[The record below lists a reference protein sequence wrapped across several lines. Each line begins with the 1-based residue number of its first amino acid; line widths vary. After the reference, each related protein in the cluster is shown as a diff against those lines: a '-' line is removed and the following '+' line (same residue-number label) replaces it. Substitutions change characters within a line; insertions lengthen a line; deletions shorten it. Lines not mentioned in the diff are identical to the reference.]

1 MVYGCIKSD
10 FCSSAEVDATS
21 ENWKL
26 GNRSQVLTPKIPSL
40 IVSGP
45 EVPGVSGGQR
55 PAEDVKMHKTN
66 QRERNTCFL
75 EGFNR
80 DCLNEAKRE
89 NREIGALKRKN
100 LERERSICKSER
112 PFHLEYCE

>member
-1 MVYGCIKSD
+1 
-10 FCSSAEVDATS
+10 
-21 ENWKL
+21 
-26 GNRSQVLTPKIPSL
+26 
-40 IVSGP
+40 
-45 EVPGVSGGQR
+45 
-55 PAEDVKMHKTN
+55 MHKMN
-66 QRERNTCFL
+66 QRERKTCFP

-112 PFHLEYCE
+112 PFHLELAIYTCE